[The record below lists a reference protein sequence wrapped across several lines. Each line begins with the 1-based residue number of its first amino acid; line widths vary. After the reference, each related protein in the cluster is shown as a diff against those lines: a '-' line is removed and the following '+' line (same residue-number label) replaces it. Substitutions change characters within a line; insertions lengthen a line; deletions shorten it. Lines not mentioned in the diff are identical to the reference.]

1 MRVDAKLRHTSYHRI
16 TLPDYARRQLGN
28 ALCIA
33 STTAADGAGQT
44 LLTPLLHAQGK
55 TPTAIGTLVA
65 VAAVVSLVVRI
76 PGGLLYRPGR
86 VRPLMIAALAVS
98 AVATFIHP
106 LVSAALGFAGVR
118 LLYGIGYSVSTT

>member
-1 MRVDAKLRHTSYHRI
+1 MR
-16 TLPDYARRQLGN
+16 LPDYAQRQLGN

-33 STTAADGAGQT
+33 AITAADGSGQT
-44 LLTPLLHAQGK
+44 LLTPLLHEQGK
-55 TPTAIGTLVA
+55 DPTTIGALVA
-65 VAAVVSLVVRI
+65 VAAVVALLMRI
-76 PGGLLYRPGR
+76 PGGLLYTPGR
-86 VRPLMIAALAVS
+86 VRPLMVGAVAVA